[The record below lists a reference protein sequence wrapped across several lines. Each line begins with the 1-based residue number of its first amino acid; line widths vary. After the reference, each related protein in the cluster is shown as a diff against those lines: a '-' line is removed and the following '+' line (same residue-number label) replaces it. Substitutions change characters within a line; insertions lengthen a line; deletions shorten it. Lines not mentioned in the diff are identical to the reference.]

1 MMAVPLE
8 DSEEVLAGIL
18 WTTTALVIAIS
29 LTIGLFAGALVQ
41 RRLARIDGA
50 LTRLAA
56 GDLSARTG
64 NTRSR
69 DDLDDIARQLDRA
82 AGELESLVAQTR
94 NLSASLAHDLRTP
107 LARLRSRLE
116 MLPEEKERE
125 DALEEAQRLSE
136 IFDAI
141 MRVARIE
148 AAQGQDGF
156 ETVQLGELV
165 AELEEISG
173 PVVEDEG
180 KELMVAA
187 SDSGRVQA
195 DKQMLV
201 QALANLIQNALV
213 HGGNEITL
221 IANGEAVGVADD
233 AAGVD
238 PEYYDEI
245 IKPMER
251 LDQSRRSEGIGLG
264 SPLSAPWLTGMGRTC
279 CWGHKMGVTIALA

>member
-1 MMAVPLE
+1 M
-8 DSEEVLAGIL
+8 
-18 WTTTALVIAIS
+18 
-29 LTIGLFAGALVQ
+29 
-41 RRLARIDGA
+41 
-50 LTRLAA
+50 
-56 GDLSARTG
+56 
-64 NTRSR
+64 
-69 DDLDDIARQLDRA
+69 
-82 AGELESLVAQTR
+82 AQTR

-116 MLPEEKERE
+116 MLPDGKERE

-187 SDSGRVQA
+187 SDPGRVQA

-221 IANGEAVGVADD
+221 IANGEAVGVAADG
-233 AAGVD
+233 AGVD

-245 IKPMER
+245 IKPMVR
-251 LDQSRRSEGIGLG
+251 LDQLRGNEGIGL
-264 SPLSAPWLTGMGRTC
+264 GRTC
-279 CWGHKMGVTIALA
+279 CWGHKMRVTIALT